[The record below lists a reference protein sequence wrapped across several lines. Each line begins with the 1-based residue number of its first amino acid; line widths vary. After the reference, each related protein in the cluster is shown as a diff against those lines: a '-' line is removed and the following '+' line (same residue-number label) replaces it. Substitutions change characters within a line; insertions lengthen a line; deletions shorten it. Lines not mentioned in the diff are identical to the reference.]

1 MKGWLKGLFDH
12 ARFHHKTREM
22 PAWVRRRMYRELLA
36 VVDEE
41 RHAAEIMGLKV
52 QPRLCL
58 VDETRVA
65 ILRPGDRAQL
75 KLDEQLAQV
84 RETGKAS
91 RED

>member
-1 MKGWLKGLFDH
+1 MNRWLKGLFDH

-22 PAWVRRRMYRELLA
+22 PSWVRRRMYRELLA

-41 RHAAEIMGLKV
+41 RRAGEMMGLV
-52 QPRLCL
+52 HEPRLCL
-58 VDETRVA
+58 VDEVRVA

-84 RETGKAS
+84 REAERTQD
-91 RED
+91 ED